1 MSDYYWPRSCITN
14 LHKLYIT
21 QIRYS
26 IHQDDDCCCIKY
38 TNILDEEPPQEH
50 TFVPTFYMDHIKRFF
65 WRHYLVITL
74 YEYYEEKKL
83 PEYMQSFLPYLL
95 KVIVHMDNVIES
107 IIRPCQAIARSEMKN
122 HRFRAF
128 DDYVITE
135 YIIGRHDP
143 DIMDDYRDIAM
154 FNIEQLLLPHDSGEY
169 YDIFQRILFV
179 HLPVWNNEYAQRLPP
194 LLSGSSYDY
203 DINRVP
209 KKDYETLFKGLFEW
223 YTKKLD
229 MEWCKYC
236 LRSYYPFISYPY
248 MTVKSTGTLAA
259 EGEGI
264 DDENQHE
271 EGAGA
276 GAGTGIGDKRSVS
289 VSILVTKS
297 SRQKQSHE
305 SNNQSNRPPKTP
317 CDIPI
322 PISDEE
328 YYEACPSHTV

>member
-14 LHKLYIT
+14 LHKLFIT
-21 QIRYS
+21 QIWYS

-143 DIMDDYRDIAM
+143 DIMDDYRD
-154 FNIEQLLLPHDSGEY
+154 
-169 YDIFQRILFV
+169 
-179 HLPVWNNEYAQRLPP
+179 
-194 LLSGSSYDY
+194 
-203 DINRVP
+203 
-209 KKDYETLFKGLFEW
+209 
-223 YTKKLD
+223 
-229 MEWCKYC
+229 
-236 LRSYYPFISYPY
+236 
-248 MTVKSTGTLAA
+248 
-259 EGEGI
+259 
-264 DDENQHE
+264 
-271 EGAGA
+271 
-276 GAGTGIGDKRSVS
+276 
-289 VSILVTKS
+289 
-297 SRQKQSHE
+297 
-305 SNNQSNRPPKTP
+305 
-317 CDIPI
+317 
-322 PISDEE
+322 
-328 YYEACPSHTV
+328 